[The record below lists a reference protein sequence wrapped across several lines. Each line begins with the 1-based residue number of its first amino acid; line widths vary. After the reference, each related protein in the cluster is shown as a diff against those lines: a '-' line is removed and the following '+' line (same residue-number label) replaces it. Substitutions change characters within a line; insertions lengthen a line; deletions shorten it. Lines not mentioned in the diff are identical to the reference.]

1 MLNFMIPYGLLG
13 IPFVPLFL
21 ASTTL
26 KYLALETHH
35 MTFVS
40 SPRRIPRP
48 KFVYKAIDFKHW
60 YKGFG
65 AKMFTGEG
73 QQLRGFERGR
83 GDIFWSYV

>member
-1 MLNFMIPYGLLG
+1 MLNFMIPYGLLES
-13 IPFVPLFL
+13 PLFPCFL
-21 ASTTL
+21 HP
-26 KYLALETHH
+26 YPQIPGLESHH

-40 SPRRIPRP
+40 SPRRIPQP

-60 YKGFG
+60 HKGFG

>member
-1 MLNFMIPYGLLG
+1 
-13 IPFVPLFL
+13 
-21 ASTTL
+21 
-26 KYLALETHH
+26 

-40 SPRRIPRP
+40 SPRRIPQP
-48 KFVYKAIDFKHW
+48 KFVYKAIDFKQWH
-60 YKGFG
+60 KGFG